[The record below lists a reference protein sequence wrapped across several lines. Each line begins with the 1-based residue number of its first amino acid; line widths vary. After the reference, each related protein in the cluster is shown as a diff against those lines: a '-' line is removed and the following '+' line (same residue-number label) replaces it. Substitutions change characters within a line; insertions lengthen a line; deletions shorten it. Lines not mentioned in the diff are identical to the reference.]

1 MVKLENEFLK
11 SLLYFSVHTD
21 VMVGMGY
28 SRDEIKDALTTQKYN
43 EIFATYLLLGRK
55 TEVRHPDISAGSQQG
70 GPAEFQGVLRM
81 TNEH

>member
-1 MVKLENEFLK
+1 MATCLFNKLFL
-11 SLLYFSVHTD
+11 SLSAYTD

-55 TEVRHPDISAGSQQG
+55 NEVR
-70 GPAEFQGVLRM
+70 
-81 TNEH
+81 